1 MSSGGATLKCVE
13 LQQNAILGPVRSSS
27 VPPIVSP
34 SRQQRDGGPR
44 ALRCSPYIAPL
55 GAPPRSSLVSPLRS
69 PVWRA
74 PREFALRFSLEPA
87 PTPRAFGLVT
97 DSEKV
102 RVGRRGWW
110 RGRCDRTQP
119 CRLLSARSAKSP
131 ANSHDLYPRCCL
143 RSPTPEQRRR
153 RPLVGRMS
161 QLPAAYRPQPHSST
175 ACARALAG
183 RPTCTRFSLR
193 GTDGQIRA
201 AQQACWRL
209 ASL

>member
-1 MSSGGATLKCVE
+1 MP
-13 LQQNAILGPVRSSS
+13 IFIGPLS
-27 VPPIVSP
+27 VPWPYRSP
-34 SRQQRDGGPR
+34 KRPRDGGPR
-44 ALRCSPYIAPL
+44 ALPCSPHMAPL
-55 GAPPRSSLVSPLRS
+55 GAAPRQSIVSPSRS
-69 PVWRA
+69 PVCA
-74 PREFALRFSLEPA
+74 ALREIAQCFSLRPA
-87 PTPRAFGLVT
+87 PTPLAFGLVT

-110 RGRCDRTQP
+110 RGRCDRTP
-119 CRLLSARSAKSP
+119 PRRLLTARCTKYP
-131 ANSHDLYPRCCL
+131 ANSHDLYHRRCL
-143 RSPTPEQRRR
+143 RSPMPEQRRR
-153 RPLVGRMS
+153 RLLVGRS
-161 QLPAAYRPQPHSST
+161 PQLPAAYRPQSHSST

>member
-1 MSSGGATLKCVE
+1 MKRWRPPRPPVLVTYGA
-13 LQQNAILGPVRSSS
+13 
-27 VPPIVSP
+27 
-34 SRQQRDGGPR
+34 SRRR
-44 ALRCSPYIAPL
+44 TTTEHRLALSLARLRCAERDRTVFFSPTSAH
-55 GAPPRSSLVSPLRS
+55 SSR
-69 PVWRA
+69 
-74 PREFALRFSLEPA
+74 
-87 PTPRAFGLVT
+87 FGLVT

-110 RGRCDRTQP
+110 RGRCDRTP
-119 CRLLSARSAKSP
+119 PRRLLTARCTKYP

>member
-1 MSSGGATLKCVE
+1 MS
-13 LQQNAILGPVRSSS
+13 PVTNDRSPGHCSTKR
-27 VPPIVSP
+27 P
-34 SRQQRDGGPR
+34 RDGGPR
-44 ALRCSPYIAPL
+44 ALPCSPYIAPL

-110 RGRCDRTQP
+110 RGRCDRTP
-119 CRLLSARSAKSP
+119 PRRLLTARCTKYP
-131 ANSHDLYPRCCL
+131 ANSHDLYHRRCL

-153 RPLVGRMS
+153 RLLVGRTP
-161 QLPAAYRPQPHSST
+161 QLPAAYRPQSHSST

-193 GTDGQIRA
+193 GTDGQTRET
-201 AQQACWRL
+201 QQAC
-209 ASL
+209 